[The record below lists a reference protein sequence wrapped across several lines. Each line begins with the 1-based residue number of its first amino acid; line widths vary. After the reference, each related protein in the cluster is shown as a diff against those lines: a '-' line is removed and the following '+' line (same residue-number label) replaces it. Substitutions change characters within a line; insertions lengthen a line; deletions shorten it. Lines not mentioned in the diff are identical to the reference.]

1 MTEHLKADLLRRRR
15 EELGLQA
22 APAAPSQQLLRRGV
36 LLGAAP
42 LALVFLLGLFFWWR
56 ESQLKAVVAKLEPV
70 ATEYDTLQSSLRR
83 ERVQLKKLQQSNESL
98 VQGLLSV
105 PSSSALLAELA
116 RITPQG
122 IQLKTMSALGSTM
135 TLNGEALDPAAFIR
149 INAFQLALQTSPFFQ
164 SPAQLQ
170 RAARR
175 QDAVA
180 FDLTADFRPSES
192 PEIVAELAPLGA
204 IGLAARF
211 ERLKA
216 EGLMP

>member
-70 ATEYDTLQSSLRR
+70 ATEYDTLQSSLER
-83 ERVQLKKLQQSNESL
+83 ERLQLKKLQQSNESL

-135 TLNGEALDPAAFIR
+135 TLKGEALDPAAFIR
-149 INAFQLALQTSPFFQ
+149 INAFQLGLQTSPFFQ
-164 SPAQLQ
+164 SPARLQ
-170 RAARR
+170 RAARL